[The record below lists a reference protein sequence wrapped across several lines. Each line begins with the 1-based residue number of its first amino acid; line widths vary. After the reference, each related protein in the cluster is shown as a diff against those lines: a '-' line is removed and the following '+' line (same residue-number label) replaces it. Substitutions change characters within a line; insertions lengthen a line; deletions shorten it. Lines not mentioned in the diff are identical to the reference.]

1 MHAARS
7 RFPPVCRQHALL
19 YRVVVLLAPLTGTL
33 LSRDYSYFLLS
44 LFLLLEVQEGM
55 CKKQGSRRRGHVH
68 AGSLRSHRTHGHS
81 SQELDK
87 TLWEK
92 SSLSRVFERI
102 SRISGTTSSFSHV
115 SQRLGLKFSLA
126 GWPAVA
132 HTHPLAGWW
141 AVLGRGASEG
151 LSILLAGSHSFFAHA
166 FPKATL
172 TSEIHT
178 SAALVSCHEE

>member
-1 MHAARS
+1 M
-7 RFPPVCRQHALL
+7 
-19 YRVVVLLAPLTGTL
+19 
-33 LSRDYSYFLLS
+33 
-44 LFLLLEVQEGM
+44 
-55 CKKQGSRRRGHVH
+55 
-68 AGSLRSHRTHGHS
+68 
-81 SQELDK
+81 
-87 TLWEK
+87 
-92 SSLSRVFERI
+92 SRVFERI
-102 SRISGTTSSFSHV
+102 SRISGTSSFSHV

-132 HTHPLAGWW
+132 HTHPLAGRW

-166 FPKATL
+166 FPEATL